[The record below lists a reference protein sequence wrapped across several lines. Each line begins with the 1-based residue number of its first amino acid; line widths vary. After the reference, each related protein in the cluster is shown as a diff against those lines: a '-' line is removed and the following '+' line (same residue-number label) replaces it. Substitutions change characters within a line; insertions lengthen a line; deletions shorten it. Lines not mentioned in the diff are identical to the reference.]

1 MYTLTPKARFA
12 IVRCYLNNGS
22 TLKGVAVKFRVN
34 YRTVHKWV
42 KLYKEQGEVRLL
54 STYKR
59 PWNRVKKELE
69 HRIAFL
75 KEKEPTITLKDAQ
88 KVLHK
93 GGIKMSIKGIWG
105 IWKRYGYAGFD
116 KRKLRACFPDQFSWT
131 KEATEKITQA
141 KELFRHGDIKNSAEV
156 LNSIPALPENNF
168 ILQIPDSFLNLR
180 RRIEKIALSH
190 GKGALSDY
198 LYNIK
203 CLCGKCKKRKLYY
216 SNLRL
221 AILESVALSG
231 HNKPIIQLRRIKK
244 FESIFERKDNRLNLF
259 EIGFSMLILKGVAY
273 AKLSQIKKASD
284 IARHCHMLL
293 RRRKYIPLEFMYF
306 LGILHIH
313 LEDFR
318 KAEYWYLRSLARAS
332 EKEKAVLKNSLA
344 DIAYHKGDYKKSI
357 NLLKDIK
364 ETWGGHESKI
374 IFSQAM
380 WYVVRGIPDKV
391 ISLSTRALLL
401 VQKKNIDIAIMR
413 AYFIMASAYCSLGES
428 AKARNILKR
437 LMPFAEKRLKRA
449 TRIFKILLSDNSEI
463 DSRIPSTEDFLAT
476 VKLAH
481 FLKNGNY
488 SKALSYAKKKY
499 LMTDFYRDILFFPEL
514 IIKALEKG
522 KSTGLPKPMLRLPIF
537 NKEIP
542 VYHIRFLGN
551 LIIYKNEKYLKV
563 YPVRKR
569 LQVASL
575 DNFKSKP
582 GTSLV
587 SGVRRK
593 FSNGVKLP
601 PNEVAFIINLALKAG
616 EPKKKILL
624 DDLYNNFWGNSA
636 HQASNLSHLLVRIK
650 NALKIPSHLLEIS
663 YKQGLPVLIN
673 KGIQFMTDYQEFE
686 QAFVAD
692 GAFQRAGEWG
702 FAKKEYLRAF
712 RMFRGEPFKKMYDPW
727 SEHIRRVI
735 LNKLE
740 TEAIRFAKS
749 CLEHKNKADAKKVL
763 KKVAG
768 IIPDS
773 EEIRKMVT
781 ECGSDGVSEKR
792 K

>member
-1 MYTLTPKARFA
+1 M
-12 IVRCYLNNGS
+12 VRCYLNNGS
-22 TLKGVAVKFRVN
+22 TLKRVAVKFHVN
-34 YRTVHKWV
+34 YRTVHKWIR
-42 KLYKEQGEVRLL
+42 LYKEQGEVRLL
-54 STYKR
+54 SSYKR

-93 GGIKMSIKGIWG
+93 EGIKISIKGIWG
-105 IWKRYGYAGFD
+105 IWKRYGYAGFN

-131 KEATEKITQA
+131 KEATEKIKQA
-141 KELFRHGDIKNSAEV
+141 KELFRHGDIRHSAEV

-190 GKGALSDY
+190 GKGALPDY

-203 CLCGKCKKRKLYY
+203 RLCGKCKKRKLYY

-231 HNKPIIQLRRIKK
+231 YNKPIIQLRRIKR

-306 LGILHIH
+306 LGILYIH

-318 KAEYWYLRSLARAS
+318 KAEYWYLRSWARAS
-332 EKEKAVLKNSLA
+332 EKEKAVLKNNLA
-344 DIAYHKGDYKKSI
+344 DIAYYKGDYKKSI
-357 NLLKDIK
+357 SLLKDIR

-380 WYVVRGIPDKV
+380 WYVVRGIPDKA

-401 VQKKNIDIAIMR
+401 MQKKNIDIAIMR

-463 DSRIPSTEDFLAT
+463 DSRVSSTEDFLAT

-481 FLKNGNY
+481 FLKKGNY

-551 LIIYKNEKYLKV
+551 LIIYKNEKYLK
-563 YPVRKR
+563 
-569 LQVASL
+569 
-575 DNFKSKP
+575 F
-582 GTSLV
+582 G
-587 SGVRRK
+587 
-593 FSNGVKLP
+593 LP
-601 PNEVAFIINLALKAG
+601 PNDIAFIINLALKAG

-624 DDLYNNFWGNSA
+624 DDLYSNFWGNSA

-650 NALKIPSHLLEIS
+650 KAFRIPTHLLEIS
-663 YKQGLPVLIN
+663 RRGGEPVLVN
-673 KGIQFMTDYQEFE
+673 RGIHFITDYAEFE
-686 QAFVAD
+686 QLLTTAQALEW
-692 GAFQRAGEWG
+692 AGEWA
-702 FAKKEYLRAF
+702 FARKEYLRAF
-712 RMFRGEPFKKMYDPW
+712 RLFRGEPFKKMYDPW
-727 SEHIRRVI
+727 SENMRRVI

-740 TEAIRFAKS
+740 TEGIHFARS
-749 CLEHKNKADAKKVL
+749 CLEHGNKKNVKKVL
-763 KKVAG
+763 EKVAQ
-768 IIPDS
+768 IIPGS
-773 EEIRKMVT
+773 EEIRKMV
-781 ECGSDGVSEKR
+781 K
-792 K
+792 